1 MALHLCVSG
10 SRPQRWPEQWWQG
23 DVWSGDFC
31 SISSH
36 DTDRDPETKWFSD
49 LNMRN
54 SHSSETLAW
63 LCAGLGIIQLSASSF
78 SHWLSGSWEPDR
90 YTPGKWTG
98 RRGHTSTSFSA
109 VLTLKVD
116 GLVCFCR
123 NQLYLWLF
131 LLHLS
136 LELASRH
143 SKSKG
148 KKMSD
153 TSVLVYFCCCNKLPH
168 MYAVAQSNTDLLSY
182 SPGVQKSQKGPMRLI
197 ALNNT
202 NLLSYSPGVQKSQKG
217 PMRLKSRSQQS
228 CTLSGGSRE
237 NLFLVCF
244 KKSFW
249 PDHKACGI
257 LVPWPGIK
265 PTSPALESWSLNH

>member
-10 SRPQRWPEQWWQG
+10 SRPQRWPEQWWGG
-23 DVWSGDFC
+23 DVWSGDYC
-31 SISSH
+31 STSSH

-63 LCAGLGIIQLSASSF
+63 LCAGLGIIQLSDASF

-90 YTPGKWTG
+90 DTPGEWTG

-109 VLTLKVD
+109 VLTLSRSCLFLEEKN
-116 GLVCFCR
+116 CR
-123 NQLYLWLF
+123 NQLYLWFF

-143 SKSKG
+143 SKRKG

-153 TSVLVYFCCCNKLPH
+153 MSVLVYFCCCNKLPH
-168 MYAVAQSNTDLLSY
+168 MYAVAQNNTD
-182 SPGVQKSQKGPMRLI
+182 
-197 ALNNT
+197 
-202 NLLSYSPGVQKSQKG
+202 LLSYSPGVQKSQKG

-237 NLFLVCF
+237 NSVSCLF
-244 KKSFW
+244 
-249 PDHKACGI
+249 
-257 LVPWPGIK
+257 
-265 PTSPALESWSLNH
+265 